1 QTNRSTH
8 RQSPVNSSPSALRR
22 RSAAVD
28 ERAYRRH
35 TQNCQ
40 RGFFDTGE
48 VSVLGIFPQISAIQA
63 AVIMGFST

>member
-40 RGFFDTGE
+40 RGF
-48 VSVLGIFPQISAIQA
+48 VKKSAFRAFLLKSPEIRL
-63 AVIMGFST
+63 FF